1 MRNHLF
7 SKALIGF
14 LLLLFCAP
22 TVRAG
27 EPCCHILICCRGN
40 NDGMTFLVDGK
51 WNPAHD
57 YRDINQVSDIL
68 QKIKDAGVNNVI
80 IDMTNASQWTHLWAI
95 YQPMVNNVQKVCQEK
110 KMKFFIFIG
119 AAFTEPDKKKLT
131 MSQFAFWN
139 AMAKNVWEMW
149 AQDPAYKRYG
159 YGDDRPILIVFQPAD
174 VYWERYKAAPESEKT
189 YLSKFHIGT
198 TQVNSPILSGK
209 SDGWGYR
216 NYSQSVDGKV
226 RFACP
231 NKGVP
236 PADWGRISREDW
248 IKRVKWASE
257 AEEYSI
263 YGSYDDVCDAIHW
276 GIADTKN
283 CTVAHKKYPDDQP
296 YCYYDVV
303 KEILTL
309 SVSNNQIRK

>member
-1 MRNHLF
+1 MNLTF
-7 SKALIGF
+7 KIVSIF
-14 LLLLFCAP
+14 LLPFLVYTP
-22 TVRAG
+22 KVKAG

-57 YRDINQVSDIL
+57 YREISQVSDIL

-80 IDMTNASQWTHLWAI
+80 IDMTNASQWTNLWPI

-119 AAFTEPDKKKLT
+119 AAFTEANKKTLT

-149 AQDPAYKRYG
+149 AQDTTYKRYG
-159 YGDDRPILIVFQPAD
+159 YGDDRPILIVFQPSD
-174 VYWERYKAAPESEKT
+174 MYWDRYKAAPDSEKT

-198 TQVNSPILSGK
+198 TQVNSPILAGS

-216 NYSQSVDGKV
+216 NYSQSVNGKV
-226 RFACP
+226 RFASP

-236 PADWGRISREDW
+236 PADWGRISKENW
-248 IKRVKWASE
+248 EKRALWASE
-257 AEEYSI
+257 AEEYSV

-283 CTVAHKKYPDDQP
+283 CVVAHKKYPGDEP
-296 YCYYDVV
+296 YYYYNVLKD
-303 KEILTL
+303 ILTGR
-309 SVSNNQIRK
+309 SIGETK

>member
-7 SKALIGF
+7 SKALLGF
-14 LLLLFCAP
+14 LLVLFC
-22 TVRAG
+22 VSNVKAG

-57 YRDINQVSDIL
+57 YRDINQVLNIL

-80 IDMTNASQWTHLWAI
+80 IDMTNASQWTNLWPI
-95 YQPMVNNVQKVCQEK
+95 YQPMVNNVQLACRQKNMQ
-110 KMKFFIFIG
+110 FFIFIG

-149 AQDPAYKRYG
+149 AQDPSYKRYG
-159 YGDDRPILIVFQPAD
+159 YGDDRPILIVFQPSD
-174 VYWERYKAAPESEKT
+174 IYWERYKAAPESEKT

-236 PADWGRISREDW
+236 PADWGRISKEEW
-248 IKRVKWASE
+248 EKRARWASE

-283 CTVAHKKYPDDQP
+283 CTVAHKKYPDDEP
-296 YCYYDVV
+296 YYYYNVV
-303 KEILTL
+303 KDILKGGA
-309 SVSNNQIRK
+309 VGAIK